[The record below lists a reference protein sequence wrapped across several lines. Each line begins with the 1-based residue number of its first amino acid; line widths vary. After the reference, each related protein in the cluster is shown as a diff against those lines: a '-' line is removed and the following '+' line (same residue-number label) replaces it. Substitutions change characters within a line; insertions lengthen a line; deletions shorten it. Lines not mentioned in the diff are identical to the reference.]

1 MRSAETDGTG
11 RMPLPVFHPCQRVQ
25 PEMLSAA
32 MATPSPI
39 FFNPSRLR
47 RNPVL
52 GVALVDEREEFGVTR
67 ETSEF
72 IDSGI
77 IKVDRT

>member
-1 MRSAETDGTG
+1 MPEGPTRNAERSNGYAKSN
-11 RMPLPVFHPCQRVQ
+11 LFQ
-25 PEMLSAA
+25 PEQITAK
-32 MATPSPI
+32 
-39 FFNPSRLR
+39 
-47 RNPVL
+47 PVL